1 MNHISNFMNS
11 RYVNLMDCLIRNFR
25 RLVWPVL
32 LTICGIALSA
42 AAAPSDLAGSG
53 DGPAI
58 SEALRW
64 LSVPPRFDANYDFE
78 MTVQIR
84 LLLFWIGKDD
94 VGGGYIKIGQAAD
107 DSSLEVI
114 RLLFGSD
121 PAKARG
127 INRWG
132 AGTEV
137 VKRGAGGAAESSA
150 FLGFMKSSKG
160 ESVGAM
166 RQELSSEKKAG
177 QHRFEAIISRVDPGR
192 AVSATVPFYS
202 DHDFDLR
209 ELEPAEKVVLD
220 QLKEGQERKF
230 HALAG
235 SSVGCNRGS
244 GFLSTVQE
252 LANDALEGQ
261 HPPISLCY
269 VYNSNQYTVTL
280 ESTRPVPEKT
290 IHFTFSDTKQKFD
303 RTYHGL
309 QEARFQV
316 VNHTTG
322 NKSGFAI
329 LLGTSGG
336 LRGAPVQINYQ
347 PNWWFQITL
356 NLKPGAVEPAG
367 GR

>member
-1 MNHISNFMNS
+1 MNL
-11 RYVNLMDCLIRNFR
+11 RYVNLVDYRMRGFG
-25 RLVWPVL
+25 RLAWPVL
-32 LTICGIALSA
+32 LAICGIALNA
-42 AAAPSDLAGSG
+42 VAAPSDTAGSG

-58 SEALRW
+58 TEALQW
-64 LSVPPRFDANYDFE
+64 LSVPPRFDAKYDFE

-94 VGGGYIKIGQAAD
+94 VGGGYIKIGQGAD

-121 PAKARG
+121 PAKAHG

-150 FLGFMKSSKG
+150 FFGFMKSSKG
-160 ESVGAM
+160 QSVGAM
-166 RQELSSEKKAG
+166 RQELSNEKKAG
-177 QHRFEAIISRVDPGR
+177 KHRFEAILSRVDPGR
-192 AVSATVPFYS
+192 AVSTTVPFYS

-209 ELEPAEKVVLD
+209 DLEPAEKVVLG
-220 QLKEGQERKF
+220 QLKEGQGRKL

-235 SSVGCNRGS
+235 SSVGCARGS

-252 LANDALEGQ
+252 LASDAMKGQ
-261 HPPISLCY
+261 RPPISLCY
-269 VYNSNQYTVTL
+269 VYNSNRYTVTL

-290 IHFTFSDTKQKFD
+290 VHFTLSDTKQKFD
-303 RTYHGL
+303 RTYHDL
-309 QEARFQV
+309 QEAQFQV
-316 VNHTTG
+316 VNHNTG
-322 NKSGFAI
+322 NRSGFTI
-329 LLGTSGG
+329 LLGTSSG

-347 PNWWFQITL
+347 PNWWFQVTL

-367 GR
+367 SR

>member
-1 MNHISNFMNS
+1 MAETLQWF
-11 RYVNLMDCLIRNFR
+11 
-25 RLVWPVL
+25 
-32 LTICGIALSA
+32 SA
-42 AAAPSDLAGSG
+42 S
-53 DGPAI
+53 
-58 SEALRW
+58 
-64 LSVPPRFDANYDFE
+64 PRFDAKYDFD

-84 LLLFWIGKDD
+84 MLFFWIGKDD

-107 DSSLEVI
+107 DSSLEVL
-114 RLLFGSD
+114 RVLFGSD
-121 PAKARG
+121 PIKARG

-137 VKRGAGGAAESSA
+137 VKRGAGGAAQSSA
-150 FLGFMKSSKG
+150 FLGFMKSSQG

-166 RQELSSEKKAG
+166 RQELSNEKKAG
-177 QHRFEAIISRVDPGR
+177 QHRFEAIISRVDAGR
-192 AVSATVPFYS
+192 AFSTTVPFYS

-209 ELEPAEKVVLD
+209 QLEPAEKVVLD
-220 QLKEGQERKF
+220 QLKEGQGRKLRT
-230 HALAG
+230 LAG
-235 SSVGCNRGS
+235 SSLGCNRGS

-252 LANDALEGQ
+252 LADDALQGR

-269 VYNSNQYTVTL
+269 VYNSNLYTVTL
-280 ESTRPVPEKT
+280 ESTRPVSEKT
-290 IHFTFSDTKQKFD
+290 VHFTLSDTKQKFD
-303 RTYHGL
+303 RRYHDL

-356 NLKPGAVEPAG
+356 NLKPGAAEPAY